1 MLEHCFWTRAAYAAD
16 TSAADT
22 HGVALV
28 IQLGEKLRVEELDGG
43 VDEEVEGG
51 VQGVEGVKGREG
63 V

>member
-1 MLEHCFWTRAAYAAD
+1 
-16 TSAADT
+16 
-22 HGVALV
+22 V